1 MTLPILP
8 KEIISIILYKYKGI
22 QTPTGRIMNERI
34 IEWEELRED
43 QRELMEGNHIESDYL
58 YFNSFQFFSLYY
70 ERSIYRILFK

>member
-8 KEIISIILYKYKGI
+8 MDIVCMILYKYKGI

-34 IEWEELRED
+34 EEWKKMREE
-43 QRELMEGNHIESDYL
+43 QRELIESSHIKLDEC